1 MKGCVSTLSTLS
13 STLQLLPI
21 VMPVV
26 PKDMIVE
33 AARIGVETMSFSI
46 LIKAISPNILKLGG

>member
-1 MKGCVSTLSTLS
+1 
-13 STLQLLPI
+13 
-21 VMPVV
+21 MPVV